1 LRVLAFLFGEYDMQ
15 IINHWPSV
23 NEIALPELVAT
34 EVINF
39 LVEPFTNEQEAKVFW
54 LECPSSIIILD
65 ETCVLNELDSQF
77 QQQVSFCINNS
88 EFEETLPNGYRLLL
102 AIVSDDGAGC
112 YLVLPSDFDVIG
124 VIDG

>member
-1 LRVLAFLFGEYDMQ
+1 MQ
-15 IINHWPSV
+15 LINHWPSV

-34 EVINF
+34 EVITF

-54 LECPSSIIILD
+54 LEYPSTLIILD
-65 ETCVLNELDSQF
+65 EACVLNELDSQF

-88 EFEETLPNGYRLLL
+88 EFEEILPNGYRLLL

-112 YLVLPSDFDVIG
+112 YLVLPSGFDVSG